1 LIVGQRSHA
10 VGANEDAARP
20 AVFAEFVLQV
30 VFATDETRSAGAGS
44 AAPELSARGGQS
56 RTPALIG
63 AEFSQ
68 AFLEE
73 VRVEQILVQEV
84 EAIHAEGCRRPGR
97 AAAL

>member
-1 LIVGQRSHA
+1 MVVRQRPHA
-10 VGANEDAARP
+10 VGANEDAVRP

-30 VFATDETRSAGAGS
+30 VFATDEARSAGAGS
-44 AAPELSARGGQS
+44 AAPKLSARGGQS
-56 RTPALIG
+56 HTPALVG

-84 EAIHAEGCRRPGR
+84 ETQMRGV
-97 AAAL
+97 